1 MKQARAWV
9 DFCGLLHV
17 DEESDFILEINKT
30 MPTAH
35 KAQVVEMTR
44 ERYQRAAG
52 VVFTEYRGLSVPQMQ
67 QLRSQLQAKGGEI
80 QVVKNTLFKLAAG
93 DDAESFPP
101 ECNTGPTAVVYLYE
115 NETEIVKALFDFGK
129 DHKALLVKGGM
140 LDGTVYTNTQIEE
153 ISKLPPKEV
162 LLAQVIGTIAA
173 PLSQLVGTVQEIL
186 AAPIRAIGAVAEKVE
201 KEGPAPSA
209 STSASAEETT
219 PEQPEEQATSES
231 TEPAEA
237 TETAQQDSTPAEETA
252 EQAATDAPTTEE
264 AESTEPAA
272 DNTDPQENQ

>member
-1 MKQARAWV
+1 
-9 DFCGLLHV
+9 
-17 DEESDFILEINKT
+17 
-30 MPTAH
+30 MPTAQ

-67 QLRSQLQAKGGEI
+67 KLRSQLQAKGGEI

-93 DDAESFPP
+93 DDAENFPP

-115 NETEIVKALFDFGK
+115 NETEIVKVLFDFGK

-173 PLSQLVGTVQEIL
+173 PLSQLVGTLQEVL
-186 AAPIRAIGAVAEKVE
+186 AGPIRAIGAAAEKAE
-201 KEGPAPSA
+201 KEGPAPA
-209 STSASAEETT
+209 APAPAPAEEAAAPAEEAA
-219 PEQPEEQATSES
+219 PEQPEEEATTSEAA
-231 TEPAEA
+231 EPAEP

-252 EQAATDAPTTEE
+252 EEAAPDAPTTEE
-264 AESTEPAA
+264 AESTDPAA
-272 DNTDPQENQ
+272 ENTDPQENQ

>member
-1 MKQARAWV
+1 MSI
-9 DFCGLLHV
+9 
-17 DEESDFILEINKT
+17 EESDFILEINKT

-35 KAQVVEMTR
+35 KVQVVEKTR

-153 ISKLPPKEV
+153 ISKLPPREV

-173 PLSQLVGTVQEIL
+173 PLSQLVGTLQEIL
-186 AAPIRAIGAVAEKVE
+186 AGPIRAIGAAADKLE
-201 KEGPAPSA
+201 KEGPAQA
-209 STSASAEETT
+209 ASAPAPAEEAA
-219 PEQPEEQATSES
+219 PEQPEEKPEEQATSES

-237 TETAQQDSTPAEETA
+237 IETAQEDSTPAEETA
-252 EQAATDAPTTEE
+252 EEAAPDAPTTEE
-264 AESTEPAA
+264 AEATEPAA